1 MALPT
6 RAQRVLRSLRQA
18 VPSGVVLG
26 RRSAGNGPVEFIEL
40 DEIIGAQLDAISS
53 VQGSILY
60 RNATDWVALA
70 PGTSGQVLITQGAAA
85 NPIWGSAGG
94 ANWWFDPPAAA
105 DFGTTVTEGSA
116 SLTAFVDDTDIG
128 LSLTALPGGNDNL
141 YAKLQAPPSFPFT
154 ITAHFVVTERDGL
167 ICGIVLR
174 ASGTGLRTVFG
185 PDATGAKGALIIR
198 QSTGTTFNN
207 NVAVATEDLFQA
219 SGIWLRA
226 VVTSGTDIVYEISG
240 DGKNFITW
248 QTNIAAA
255 QVSGLDQIGFGVTR
269 RGASSNACSIVCD
282 HWTVA

>member
-26 RRSAGNGPVEFIEL
+26 RRSAGNGPVEFVPL
-40 DEIIGAQLDAISS
+40 DEIIGAQLDAISA

-60 RNATDWVALA
+60 RNASDWVALA
-70 PGTSGQVLITQGAAA
+70 PGTSGQALLTQGAAA
-85 NPIWGSAGG
+85 NPVWGSAGG
-94 ANWWFDPPAAA
+94 AQWWFDPPAAA

-116 SLTAFVDDTDIG
+116 SLTAFTDDTDIG

-154 ITAHFVVTERDGL
+154 ITAHFVVTQADSA

-174 ASGTGLRTVFG
+174 ASGTGLRTIFG
-185 PDATGAKGALIIR
+185 PDAAGAKGALIIR
-198 QSTGTTFNN
+198 RATVTTFNAN
-207 NVAVATEDLFQA
+207 LASATDDLFQTA
-219 SGIWLRA
+219 GIWLRA
-226 VVTSGTDIVYEISG
+226 IVTSATDIVYEISG

-248 QTNIAAA
+248 QINTANG
-255 QVSGLDQIGFGVTR
+255 QVSGLDQIGFGITLRGGTTR
-269 RGASSNACSIVCD
+269 PISIVCD